1 MKPKE
6 RFSHTE
12 AEEIGGARH
21 ALWLASG
28 GKGRMIDYL
37 KWLHNKWELF
47 QLVEGRNF
55 TNFLITT
62 TAKEA
67 TQ

>member
-1 MKPKE
+1 MKRRE
-6 RFSHTE
+6 RFSHAE
-12 AEEIGGARH
+12 AEEVGRARH

-28 GKGRMIDYL
+28 GEGRMIDYL
-37 KWLHNKWELF
+37 KWLGNKWELF
-47 QLVEGRNF
+47 LLVEGRNF

-67 TQ
+67 KL

>member
-1 MKPKE
+1 MKRRE

-37 KWLHNKWELF
+37 EWLGNKWALF
-47 QLVEGRNF
+47 QLVEGCNF

-62 TAKEA
+62 TAKESEL
-67 TQ
+67 